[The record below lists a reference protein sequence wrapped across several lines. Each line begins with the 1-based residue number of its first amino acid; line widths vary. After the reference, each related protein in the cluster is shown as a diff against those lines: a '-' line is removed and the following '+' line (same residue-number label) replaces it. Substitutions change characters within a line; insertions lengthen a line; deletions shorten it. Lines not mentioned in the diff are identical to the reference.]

1 MEDNVFCQTV
11 KRWRELGGLVAV
23 QNEGKTVITESEDET
38 TLRAASWLFFL
49 RTDVA
54 KGALDALPDA
64 ASTTVLKASACN
76 GVEIA
81 APPKESWNVSSWGD
95 WELKVER
102 IPKQPGVC
110 TSMLDLA
117 VRELKSSDWDEYES
131 VEVNGEEKAYLASM
145 WDPRCALREN
155 ENASW
160 DIVMDALGDEVSV
173 EMFGATAFS
182 SGTTV
187 VPPQKIVCV
196 ISDGNEKIYH
206 VDVGDAFYVCQVLT
220 S

>member
-23 QNEGKTVITESEDET
+23 QNGGKTVITESEDEA
-38 TLRAASWLFFL
+38 TLRAASWLFFM

-54 KGALDALPDA
+54 KDALDALPDA
-64 ASTTVLKASACN
+64 ASTTVLKASAYK

-117 VRELKSSDWDEYES
+117 VRKLKSSDWDEYES

-145 WDPRCALREN
+145 WNPRCSLWVK

-173 EMFGATAFS
+173 EMFGASDS
-182 SGTTV
+182 SGTTI
-187 VPPQKIVCV
+187 PPQKIVCV

-206 VDVGDAFYVCQVLT
+206 VDVGDAFYICQVLT